1 MFESKEMLSMRR
13 MQWKR
18 ARGEVEA
25 VLETFWPEYDRDGK
39 EIDNCFNNIN
49 SIIKTFIKDMDDNL
63 P

>member
-1 MFESKEMLSMRR
+1 MSDSKEMISMRR

-39 EIDNCFNNIN
+39 EIDHGFKEIN